1 MTAVKQ
7 VACFKAAVR
16 QHQTTCRPD
25 EIWTMATHTWLH
37 QTSRDGDWTQAPTCM
52 RLRDTTARSHVA
64 TWISFLVVWSP
75 SELSSR
81 ETCEFVSRHD
91 IVLCFVSC
99 CTAAG
104 LSLNCSSHLTLPSTV
119 SFVSRHD
126 IVLCFV
132 SCCTAAG
139 LSLNCSSHPTLPSTV
154 SFAQSRVFLLTSM
167 ESLSRSDMFYCCL
180 CLCVMLAC
188 YVLQSSRLCLLSWFL
203 TVSVASDY
211 VFLCLYSLCCTGRIM
226 FFLVC
231 RSFCFVIHLVPNTFL
246 SLRKNTE
253 RILMKFAGGNHY
265 HEQIN
270 WLHLA
275 RNLEQD
281 RTENL
286 SQRQSVM
293 PQCQTDADA

>member
-25 EIWTMATHTWLH
+25 EIWTTATHTWLH

-64 TWISFLVVWSP
+64 TWISLLVVWSP

-81 ETCEFVSRHD
+81 ETCE
-91 IVLCFVSC
+91 
-99 CTAAG
+99 
-104 LSLNCSSHLTLPSTV
+104 
-119 SFVSRHD
+119 FVSRHD

-211 VFLCLYSLCCTGRIM
+211 VFYASTAYAVPDALCFSLSVAASVSSFILCQIH
-226 FFLVC
+226 FFHFAKILNG
-231 RSFCFVIHLVPNTFL
+231 FWWNLQEVITTMNRL
-246 SLRKNTE
+246 
-253 RILMKFAGGNHY
+253 
-265 HEQIN
+265 
-270 WLHLA
+270 
-275 RNLEQD
+275 
-281 RTENL
+281 
-286 SQRQSVM
+286 
-293 PQCQTDADA
+293 TDYI

>member
-64 TWISFLVVWSP
+64 TWISLLVVWSP

-211 VFLCLYSLCCTGRIM
+211 VFYASTAYAVPDALCFSLSVAASVSSFILCQIH
-226 FFLVC
+226 FFHFAKILNG
-231 RSFCFVIHLVPNTFL
+231 FWWNLQEVITTMNRL
-246 SLRKNTE
+246 
-253 RILMKFAGGNHY
+253 
-265 HEQIN
+265 
-270 WLHLA
+270 
-275 RNLEQD
+275 
-281 RTENL
+281 
-286 SQRQSVM
+286 
-293 PQCQTDADA
+293 TDYI